1 MNTSLEAIMK
11 YSGFTPWH
19 DLSSSFKDKG
29 FTPWHLHYLTTA
41 LPQICQQWH
50 LCAKKSCRNS
60 QQSTRPCAPFMH
72 SRIASGNNLC
82 AHLKRHDLI
91 NSMMLVFVAMQVDPE
106 RLTMCQGHAVMRGR
120 EGSEDEGLL
129 SNFCRVVRC
138 VRNVASTQTTLL
150 PSTVPCRA
158 EQ

>member
-50 LCAKKSCRNS
+50 LYFLTSEAKAGINTPPVHHAVSLHIRPHAS
-60 QQSTRPCAPFMH
+60 VPCAATPCA
-72 SRIASGNNLC
+72 SIA
-82 AHLKRHDLI
+82 
-91 NSMMLVFVAMQVDPE
+91 
-106 RLTMCQGHAVMRGR
+106 
-120 EGSEDEGLL
+120 
-129 SNFCRVVRC
+129 
-138 VRNVASTQTTLL
+138 
-150 PSTVPCRA
+150 
-158 EQ
+158 